1 VRKRKEGGGGREGKM
16 GREEKRAILREN
28 ERKIER
34 ERESCR
40 VDRRDKSFMLARC
53 VAILPVGGGGGR
65 GGGRFPLN
73 RKIKDWVFFTAF
85 VASEEICS
93 ATLILSY
100 K

>member
-1 VRKRKEGGGGREGKM
+1 
-16 GREEKRAILREN
+16 LREN

-53 VAILPVGGGGGR
+53 VAILPVGGGGR
-65 GGGRFPLN
+65 GGFPLN

-85 VASEEICS
+85 VASEEIYS